1 MTDVVIIAHNEGKY
15 VAEVINSLPQHWH
28 VIYIAD
34 RCTDNTHEELFK
46 IKQSRDVTEVRNCN
60 GIGRLTSYC
69 RNLGFRYTRPS
80 ANVLFLDGDRSVV
93 SGDISKIEER
103 AEDVTL
109 LMLEHDGRDMIDDYS
124 KVYGTVH
131 NAFYSCGVFVK
142 RAALERIYKFQ
153 EGKIFREDMQAMW
166 GIEDTFLGDVCYHL
180 GLTADLYRGC
190 RLRGKFDKCALDS
203 LDAIELR
210 LTERDKLNVK
220 WC

>member
-15 VAEVINSLPQHWH
+15 VAEVINSLPQHWRI
-28 VIYIAD
+28 IYVSD
-34 RCTDNTHEELFK
+34 RCTDNTHEKLFK
-46 IKQSRDVTEVRNCN
+46 IKQSRDVTEVRNCY

-103 AEDVTL
+103 AEDITL

-131 NAFYSCGVFVK
+131 NAFYSCGVYFK
-142 RAALERIYKFQ
+142 ASALQKIWDFQ
-153 EGKIFREDMQAMW
+153 KGEIFREYLQSVW

-190 RLRGKFDKCALDS
+190 RLRGRFDKFALES

-210 LTERDKLNVK
+210 LKERNKLNVK

>member
-15 VAEVINSLPQHWH
+15 VAEVINSLPQHWRI
-28 VIYIAD
+28 IYVED
-34 RCTDNTHEELFK
+34 RCTDCTHEKMFK
-46 IKQSRDVTEVRNCN
+46 IKQSRDVTEVRNCY

-103 AEDVTL
+103 AEDITL

-131 NAFYSCGVFVK
+131 NAFYSCGVYFK
-142 RAALERIYKFQ
+142 ASALQRISDFQ

-166 GIEDTFLGDVCYHL
+166 GIEDTYLGDVCYHL
-180 GLTADLYRGC
+180 NLTADLYRDC
-190 RLRGKFDKCALDS
+190 RLRGKFDKYALDS

-210 LTERDKLNVK
+210 LIERNKLNVK

>member
-46 IKQSRDVTEVRNCN
+46 IKQSRDVTEVRNCY

-103 AEDVTL
+103 AEDITL

-131 NAFYSCGVFVK
+131 NAFYSCGVYFK
-142 RAALERIYKFQ
+142 ASALQKIWDFQ
-153 EGKIFREDMQAMW
+153 KGEIFREYLQSVW

-180 GLTADLYRGC
+180 GLTADLYRDC
-190 RLRGKFDKCALDS
+190 RLRGRFDKFALES

-210 LTERDKLNVK
+210 LKERNKLNVK